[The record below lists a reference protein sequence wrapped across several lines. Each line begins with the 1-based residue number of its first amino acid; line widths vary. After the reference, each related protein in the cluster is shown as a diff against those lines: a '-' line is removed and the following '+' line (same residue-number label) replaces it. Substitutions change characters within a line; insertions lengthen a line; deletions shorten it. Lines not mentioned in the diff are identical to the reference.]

1 MSASKEINDHKGK
14 RPLGIIAGSGSLPR
28 IVISAMQQAG
38 RPVFV
43 AALKGSADQDPFDD
57 VSHECGGSIVKAFR
71 AEGVVDLVMI
81 GGVNRPNFT
90 DIRPDLWTATGLA
103 KLGLKALGDN
113 DLLVCIKD
121 ALEEEGFILRGVHEI
136 VPDLLTPAG
145 LLSKVKP
152 DKKTQIDI
160 ERGIEVAQ
168 ALGAVDVGQ
177 SVIVCNGI
185 VLGVEGAEGTDKL
198 IERCAALRHK
208 DKGGVLV
215 KLCKP
220 QQDTRLDLPT
230 IGVKTVENL
239 YMHGFQGLA
248 VQAGRSL
255 MPERAALIKQANQKK
270 IFVLGVEL

>member
-1 MSASKEINDHKGK
+1 MSAAEEINDTKGNQ
-14 RPLGIIAGSGSLPR
+14 PLGIIAGSGSLPR
-28 IVISAMQQAG
+28 IVISAMQGAG
-38 RPVFV
+38 RPVYV

-57 VSHECGGSIVKAFR
+57 VSHEWFNIGSGGSIVKAFR
-71 AEGVVDLVMI
+71 GQGIIDIVMI

-121 ALEEEGFILRGVHEI
+121 ALEQEGFVLRGVHEM

-145 LLSKVKP
+145 LLSKIKP
-152 DKKTQIDI
+152 DNKAQIDI

-168 ALGAVDVGQ
+168 TLGAVDVGQ

-220 QQDTRLDLPT
+220 QQDTR
-230 IGVKTVENL
+230 
-239 YMHGFQGLA
+239 
-248 VQAGRSL
+248 
-255 MPERAALIKQANQKK
+255 
-270 IFVLGVEL
+270 